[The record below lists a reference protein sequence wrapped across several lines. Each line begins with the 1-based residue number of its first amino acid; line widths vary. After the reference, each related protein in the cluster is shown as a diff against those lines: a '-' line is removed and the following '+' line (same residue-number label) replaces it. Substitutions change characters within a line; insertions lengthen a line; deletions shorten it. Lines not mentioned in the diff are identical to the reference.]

1 MCPLADKKSL
11 LREALDRATVR
22 LGFGDSEERL
32 VGDARAYWVDGTAES
47 SWRGFSHFRDAD
59 VFRTTDWESVGQ
71 DHWNLFERLARVHS
85 ADARFSR
92 IVEWGCGGGSNA
104 LAFAPHCDEF
114 IGVDVNQT
122 SLDEC
127 SRQLA
132 AQPGTRFTPVLAD
145 MARPEEAVKRVGA
158 VDLFLCVYVLEL
170 VPSPEYG
177 MRILQIARQVLENGG
192 LAFIQIKYQT
202 TDWRTAPRRH
212 RYRGTRAAGMTSY
225 PIDDFWIRM
234 TELGLHP
241 EACYLVP
248 HNALDSRYAYYL
260 LSKS

>member
-1 MCPLADKKSL
+1 
-11 LREALDRATVR
+11 
-22 LGFGDSEERL
+22 
-32 VGDARAYWVDGTAES
+32 
-47 SWRGFSHFRDAD
+47 
-59 VFRTTDWESVGQ
+59 
-71 DHWNLFERLARVHS
+71 
-85 ADARFSR
+85 
-92 IVEWGCGGGSNA
+92 
-104 LAFAPHCDEF
+104 
-114 IGVDVNQT
+114 
-122 SLDEC
+122 
-127 SRQLA
+127 
-132 AQPGTRFTPVLAD
+132 
-145 MARPEEAVKRVGA
+145 
-158 VDLFLCVYVLEL
+158 
-170 VPSPEYG
+170 